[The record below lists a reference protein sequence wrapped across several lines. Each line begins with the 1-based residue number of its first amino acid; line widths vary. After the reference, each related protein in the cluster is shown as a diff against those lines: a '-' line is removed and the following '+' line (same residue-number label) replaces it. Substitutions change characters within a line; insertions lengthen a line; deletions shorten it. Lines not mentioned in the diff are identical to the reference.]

1 MNLKAYLKGCKRG
14 EFTWECVESGTYGEG
29 NSVDV
34 EEVSLKGR
42 TASITRHSNDCFG
55 AEVDNLN
62 YDPYYDEYE
71 FASRLNARKWCERMI
86 RNDIKKGNE

>member
-1 MNLKAYLKGCKRG
+1 MSLKAYLKGCKRG
-14 EFTWECVESGTYGEG
+14 EFTWECTESGTYGEG

-42 TASITRHSNDCFG
+42 VASITRCSSDCFE

-62 YDPYYDEYE
+62 HEPFYDECE
-71 FASRLNARKWCERMI
+71 FTSRLNARKWCEKMI